1 MDLPGDLN
9 SELNKFNLSC
19 WLAGAVTGD
28 KSESTV
34 HRIRRTYA
42 DKGIKVR
49 LLHLQNADS
58 HGTLSAVSVHPKTSS
73 G

>member
-1 MDLPGDLN
+1 MVTLVRISLRT
-9 SELNKFNLSC
+9 

-42 DKGIKVR
+42 DKGIKVCCCQAVTCP
-49 LLHLQNADS
+49 LL
-58 HGTLSAVSVHPKTSS
+58 
-73 G
+73 